1 LLPVNLFPQI
11 QHLFMQHEK
20 SLDRRQFLR
29 LAGAGAAVL
38 SGIRN
43 VRSQD
48 SKDMLL
54 YVGTYT
60 AEPSKSEGIYL
71 FRFDGRNGRIT
82 AHKVVSGVEEPSF
95 LAIDRRRRFLYAVN
109 ETLDYQGQ
117 KSGAVSAFAIDQS
130 TGSLSFLNKQP
141 SMGGAPCHISISNDG
156 RFALVA
162 NYIGGNV
169 AVLPIEKNGS
179 LGRSVDVRQHEGKG
193 TKKQQEAPHA
203 HSVLLDDKDR
213 FVFVNDLGTDKV
225 VIYEFDRNT
234 GKLSPNGAQPF
245 YMARPGAGPRHFKIH
260 PNGRFAFV
268 VNELDMTVT
277 SLNFDAKLGK
287 LSEVQTLST
296 IPASYAGTNSCA
308 DLHIS
313 PDGNFLYA
321 SNRGHDSIVSYR
333 IDPGT
338 GSFQLIEHVPTGGK
352 TPRNFAIDPTGSYL
366 LAANQRS
373 DSIVVFGIDRRTGK
387 LSATGNTVSVPSPV
401 CLLMIPDITK

>member
-1 LLPVNLFPQI
+1 
-11 QHLFMQHEK
+11 MQHK
-20 SLDRRQFLR
+20 QRFDRRQFLR

-38 SGIRN
+38 SGIGN
-43 VRSQD
+43 VRSQV

-60 AEPSKSEGIYL
+60 SGPSKSEGIYL
-71 FRFDGRNGRIT
+71 YRFDGRNGRIT
-82 AHKVVSGVEEPSF
+82 PHKVVKGVEEPSF
-95 LAIDRRRRFLYAVN
+95 LAIDRRQKFLYAVN

-117 KSGAVSAFAIDQS
+117 KSGAVSAFAIDPR

-156 RFALVA
+156 RYALVA

-169 AVLPIEKNGS
+169 AVLPIEESGS

-193 TKKQQEAPHA
+193 PKKQQEAPHA
-203 HSVLLDDKDR
+203 HSVLLDDKNR
-213 FVFVNDLGTDKV
+213 FAFVNDLGTDKI

-234 GKLSPNGAQPF
+234 GNLSPNLSQPF
-245 YMARPGAGPRHFKIH
+245 YKARPGAGPRHFKIH
-260 PNGRFAFV
+260 PNGRFAFT

-296 IPASYAGTNSCA
+296 LPTSYAGPNSCA

-333 IDPGT
+333 IDPKT
-338 GSFQLIEHVPTGGK
+338 GSLQLIEHVPTGGK
-352 TPRNFAIDPTGSYL
+352 TPRNFTIDPTGSHL
-366 LAANQRS
+366 LAANQGS
-373 DSIVVFGIDRRTGK
+373 DSVVVFGIDKSTGK
-387 LSATGNTVSVPSPV
+387 LSATGQNVSVPSPV
-401 CLLMIPDITK
+401 CLIMIPDLTK

>member
-1 LLPVNLFPQI
+1 
-11 QHLFMQHEK
+11 MQHK
-20 SLDRRQFLR
+20 QRFDRRQFLR

-38 SGIRN
+38 SGIGN

-60 AEPSKSEGIYL
+60 SGPSKSEGIYL
-71 FRFDGRNGRIT
+71 YRFDGRNGRIT
-82 AHKVVSGVEEPSF
+82 PHKVVKGVEEPSF
-95 LAIDRRRRFLYAVN
+95 LAIDRRQKFLYAVN

-117 KSGAVSAFAIDQS
+117 KSGAVSAFAIDPR

-156 RFALVA
+156 RYALVA

-169 AVLPIEKNGS
+169 AVLPIEESGS

-193 TKKQQEAPHA
+193 PKKQQEAPHA
-203 HSVLLDDKDR
+203 HSVLLDDKNR
-213 FVFVNDLGTDKV
+213 FAFVNDLGTDKI

-234 GKLSPNGAQPF
+234 GNLSPNLSQPF
-245 YMARPGAGPRHFKIH
+245 YKARPGAGPRHFKIH
-260 PNGRFAFV
+260 PNGRFAFT

-296 IPASYAGTNSCA
+296 LPTSYAGPNSCA

-333 IDPGT
+333 IDPKT
-338 GSFQLIEHVPTGGK
+338 GSLQLIEHVPTGGK
-352 TPRNFAIDPTGSYL
+352 TPRNFTIDPTGSHL
-366 LAANQRS
+366 LAANQGS
-373 DSIVVFGIDRRTGK
+373 DSVVVFGIDKSTGK
-387 LSATGNTVSVPSPV
+387 LSATGQNVSVPSPV
-401 CLLMIPDITK
+401 CLIMIPDLTK

>member
-1 LLPVNLFPQI
+1 
-11 QHLFMQHEK
+11 MQHNK
-20 SLDRRQFLR
+20 RFDRRQFLQ
-29 LAGAGAAVL
+29 LVGAGAAVL
-38 SGIRN
+38 SGIGS
-43 VRSQD
+43 VRSHE

-71 FRFDGRNGRIT
+71 YRFDGRNGRISPD
-82 AHKVVSGVEEPSF
+82 KIIKGVDEPSF
-95 LAIDRRRRFLYAVN
+95 LAVDRRRRFLYAVN
-109 ETLDYQGQ
+109 ETLEYQRQ
-117 KSGAVSAFAIDQS
+117 KSGAVSAFAIDQR

-156 RFALVA
+156 RFALIA

-169 AVLPIEKNGS
+169 AVLPIEERGT

-193 TKKQQEAPHA
+193 PKKQQEAPHA
-203 HSVLLDDKDR
+203 HSVLLDDKNR
-213 FVFVNDLGTDKV
+213 FAFVNDLGTDKV

-234 GKLSPNGAQPF
+234 GKLSPNAAQPF
-245 YMARPGAGPRHFKIH
+245 YKARPGAGPRHFKIH
-260 PNGRFAFV
+260 NNGRFAFL

-277 SLNFDAKLGK
+277 SLYLDAKLGK
-287 LSEVQTLST
+287 MSEVQTLST
-296 IPASYAGTNSCA
+296 LPTGYAGTNSCA

-333 IDPGT
+333 IDLKT
-338 GSFQLIEHVPTGGK
+338 GSLQMIEHVPTGGR

-366 LAANQRS
+366 LAANQGS
-373 DSIVVFGIDRRTGK
+373 DSVVVFGIDRRTGK
-387 LSATGNTVSVPSPV
+387 LSATGHTVSVPSPV
-401 CLLMIPDITK
+401 CLLMIPDLTK

>member
-1 LLPVNLFPQI
+1 
-11 QHLFMQHEK
+11 MQNKH
-20 SLDRRQFLR
+20 LDRRHFLQ
-29 LAGAGAAVL
+29 LAVAGAAVL
-38 SGIRN
+38 SGISN

-71 FRFDGRNGRIT
+71 YRFDGRSGRIT
-82 AHKVVSGVEEPSF
+82 PHKVIKGVEEPSF
-95 LAIDRRRRFLYAVN
+95 LAIDRSRRFLYAVN

-130 TGSLSFLNKQP
+130 SGSLSFLNKQP
-141 SMGGAPCHISISNDG
+141 SMGGAPCHVSISNDG
-156 RFALVA
+156 RFALIA

-169 AVLPIEKNGS
+169 TVLPIEKSGS
-179 LGRSVDVRQHEGKG
+179 LGRSIDVRQHDGKG
-193 TKKQQEAPHA
+193 PKEQQEAPHA
-203 HSVLLDDKDR
+203 HSVLLDGKNH
-213 FVFVNDLGTDKV
+213 FAFVNDLGTDKV

-234 GKLSPNGAQPF
+234 GKLSPNAAQPF
-245 YMARPGAGPRHFKIH
+245 YKARAGAGPRHFKIH
-260 PNGRFAFV
+260 PNGRFAFI
-268 VNELDMTVT
+268 VNELDMTVS
-277 SLNFDAKLGK
+277 SLSFDAKLGK

-296 IPASYAGTNSCA
+296 LPPSYAGKNSCA

-333 IDPGT
+333 IEPKI
-338 GSFQLIEHVPTGGK
+338 GSLQLIEHVATGGK
-352 TPRNFAIDPTGSYL
+352 APRNFAMDPTGSYL

-387 LSATGNTVSVPSPV
+387 LSATGHTMSVPSPV
-401 CLLMIPDITK
+401 CLLMIPDFAK

>member
-1 LLPVNLFPQI
+1 
-11 QHLFMQHEK
+11 MQDK
-20 SLDRRQFLR
+20 KRFDRRRFLQM
-29 LAGAGAAVL
+29 AGAGAAVL
-38 SGIRN
+38 SVTGNIT
-43 VRSQD
+43 SQD

-60 AEPSKSEGIYL
+60 SEPSKSEGIYIY
-71 FRFDGRNGRIT
+71 RFDGRTGRIT
-82 AHKVVSGVEEPSF
+82 PHKTVSGVEDPSF

-117 KSGAVSAFAIDQS
+117 KSGAVSAFAINQR

-141 SMGGAPCHISISNDG
+141 SMGGAPCHISISHDC

-193 TKKQQEAPHA
+193 PKKQQEAAHA
-203 HSVLLDDKDR
+203 HSVLLDERNR
-213 FVFVNDLGTDKV
+213 FAFVNDLGIDKV
-225 VIYEFDRNT
+225 VIYEFDRDT
-234 GKLSPNGAQPF
+234 GKLSPNPAQPF
-245 YMARPGAGPRHFKIH
+245 YKARPGAGPRHFKIH
-260 PNGRFAFV
+260 PNGRLAFI

-277 SLNFDAKLGK
+277 SLSVDAKLGK
-287 LSEVQTLST
+287 LNEVQTLST
-296 IPASYAGTNSCA
+296 LPTSYAGVNSCA

-333 IDPGT
+333 IDPKT
-338 GSFQLIEHVPTGGK
+338 GSLQLIEHVPTGGK

-373 DSIVVFGIDRRTGK
+373 DSVVVFGIDRLTGK
-387 LSATGNTVSVPSPV
+387 LSATGHTVSVPSPV
-401 CLLMIPDITK
+401 CLLMIPDLTK